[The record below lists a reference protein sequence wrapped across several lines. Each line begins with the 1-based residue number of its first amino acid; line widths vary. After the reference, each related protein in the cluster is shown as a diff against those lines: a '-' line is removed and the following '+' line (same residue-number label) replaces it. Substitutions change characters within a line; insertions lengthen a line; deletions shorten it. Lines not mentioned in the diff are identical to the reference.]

1 MNGLT
6 KILLLLSSSVTV
18 YGCSLTAPVDD
29 KSWKKSFD
37 DGYRSMQ
44 ARDLANAES
53 NYRAALTIAQT
64 FHKGDVRLAK
74 TCDALGDV
82 YLAEGKTEDAKR
94 VYSIAYAEYKAL
106 WKQHDS
112 SLDNRDYAL
121 GLATNALHLA
131 NFAFDSL
138 RLDDAQR
145 LYDEALSVEE
155 SALGSDSLK
164 RQIYE
169 GKAKLFKLTGRES
182 EAEKIQRQIAD
193 LKALPSVDDVVN
205 MSWKSLQIAGDEA
218 FQAGNIAKAEKLFT
232 ASSQRADGPTQSAES
247 LRGLARIYDQ
257 RKEFNRAI
265 ATLEQARRL
274 ITRND
279 DRRLD
284 LADNLNSA
292 GSSYLQ
298 AKDYSNAEK
307 MFLEAM
313 KALHP
318 GQHADNE
325 RTKVSLSGLTKA
337 YTEQGRDADAEKFA
351 QRKLAITL
359 DLYGKKDSRYAE
371 DLLAVTIL
379 QAKQKKNAEAA
390 KGFLTVI
397 QLEEGNPSPRYML
410 AALDSYGKFLHDT
423 KQDGLADTIELK
435 AKNLRAE
442 FE

>member
-6 KILLLLSSSVTV
+6 KIFLLPSICVTI
-18 YGCSLTAPVDD
+18 YGCSTTKPVDD
-29 KSWKKSFD
+29 KSWKKSFG
-37 DGYRSMQ
+37 DGYQSMR
-44 ARDLANAES
+44 ARDLGRAES
-53 NYRAALTIAQT
+53 NYRDALTIAQT

-74 TCDALGDV
+74 TFEALGDV
-82 YLAEGKTEDAKR
+82 YLAESKTEDSKR
-94 VYSIAYAEYKAL
+94 VYSSAYAEYKAL
-106 WKQHDS
+106 WKPHDS

-155 SALGSDSLK
+155 SALGSDALK

-169 GKAKLFKLTGRES
+169 GKAKLYKLTGRQS
-182 EAEKIQRQIAD
+182 EAEKIQAQIAD
-193 LKALPSVDDVVN
+193 LKAMPSVDDIAD
-205 MSWKSLQIAGDEA
+205 MSWKALQVAGDEA
-218 FQAGNIAKAEKLFT
+218 FQAGSIAKAEKLFN
-232 ASSQRADGPTQSAES
+232 AGLQRADGPAQSAES

-257 RKEFNRAI
+257 RKEFSHAI

-274 ITRND
+274 IPRND

-292 GSSYLQ
+292 GWSYFQ
-298 AKDYSNAEK
+298 AKDYANAEK
-307 MFLEAM
+307 MFLEAV
-313 KALHP
+313 KLVHL
-318 GQHADNE
+318 GQHHDSE
-325 RTKVSLSGLTKA
+325 RAEVSFQGLTKA
-337 YTEQGRDADAEKFA
+337 YSEEGRDGDAEKFA
-351 QRKLAITL
+351 QRKLVLTL
-359 DLYGKKDSRYAE
+359 ELYGKKDSRYAE

-379 QAKQKKNAEAA
+379 QAKQKKNAQAS
-390 KGFLTVI
+390 KGFLEVI

-410 AALDSYGKFLHDT
+410 AALDSYAKFLRDT
-423 KQDGLADTIELK
+423 KQDALADTIDLK